1 MTQQPV
7 EEHCNIIASVEENKM
22 GYTERQFEQAKRAR
36 RLYHSVGAPTVENFK
51 HMLRSNIIKD
61 CPVTERDVNIAEKIF
76 GPDIGALKG
85 RTTRRKPNSVRED
98 QIQVPPEL
106 IAEPDDLVYCM
117 DLFYVNNI
125 PMLNGIDKTIKCRK
139 VLPLPSRTAESMYKG
154 INTVL
159 RDYNKAD
166 MRVKVIRCDNEFCTL
181 MDKVSNNMDIKME
194 YAAPGEHQPEAERN
208 NRLVGEQIRAAYH
221 RLPYKALPK
230 VML

>member
-1 MTQQPV
+1 MFKQPN
-7 EEHCNIIASVEENKM
+7 EEHCNVIASVEENKT

-85 RTTRRKPNSVRED
+85 RTTRRKPSAVKED

-117 DLFYVNNI
+117 DLFYVNNM
-125 PMLNGIDKTIKCRK
+125 PMLNGIDKTVKYRK
-139 VLPLPSRTAESMYKG
+139 VVPLPSRTAESMYKG
-154 INTVL
+154 IDTVL
-159 RDYNKAD
+159 RDYNKAG
-166 MRVKVIRCDNEFCTL
+166 MCIKVIRCDNEF
-181 MDKVSNNMDIKME
+181 
-194 YAAPGEHQPEAERN
+194 
-208 NRLVGEQIRAAYH
+208 
-221 RLPYKALPK
+221 
-230 VML
+230 